1 MDRKYHQR
9 HKKDQ
14 VETVDLKKIV
24 EIKKSRDG
32 LKSTVKGTDYG
43 VNELED
49 RSREF
54 TQCEKQR

>member
-9 HKKDQ
+9 NKKDQ

-24 EIKKSRDG
+24 EIKKSRDD
-32 LKSTVKGTDYG
+32 LKSTVKRTDYG

-54 TQCEKQR
+54 TPCEKQR